1 MLRSTSLGAPLRLVA
16 RQLSTTALPSDT
28 FTRSIT
34 GARIANAV
42 KLMRALS
49 PTDRYV
55 VESMLRV
62 DHSGEIA
69 ANTIYEAQADV
80 FGFRGKRELKELIL
94 VRLC

>member
-1 MLRSTSLGAPLRLVA
+1 MLRSTFLGTPLRLVA

-28 FTRSIT
+28 FTRSIP
-34 GARIANAV
+34 GSRIANAV
-42 KLMRALS
+42 KLMRALT
-49 PTDRYV
+49 PADRSI

-80 FGFRGKRELKELIL
+80 FGLRGKRELKGLIL

>member
-1 MLRSTSLGAPLRLVA
+1 MLRSTFLGKPLLLVA

-28 FTRSIT
+28 FTKSIS
-34 GARIANAV
+34 GSRIANAF
-42 KLMRALS
+42 KFMRALN
-49 PTDRYV
+49 PADRHV

-80 FGFRGKRELKELIL
+80 FGLRGNRDLKELIL

>member
-1 MLRSTSLGAPLRLVA
+1 
-16 RQLSTTALPSDT
+16 
-28 FTRSIT
+28 
-34 GARIANAV
+34 
-42 KLMRALS
+42 MRALT
-49 PTDRYV
+49 PADRSI

-80 FGFRGKRELKELIL
+80 FGLRGKRELKGLIL